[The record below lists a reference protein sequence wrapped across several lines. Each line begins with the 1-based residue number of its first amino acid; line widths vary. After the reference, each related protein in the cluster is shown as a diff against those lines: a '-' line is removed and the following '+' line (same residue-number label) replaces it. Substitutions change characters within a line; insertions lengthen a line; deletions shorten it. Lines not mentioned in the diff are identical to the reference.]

1 MDVGDQ
7 ENLFLLEKKKKKK
20 MEGEEL
26 NTNQENV
33 LLLEKNEKKNNNNKW
48 RVKIFTNQNWVYF
61 GIMNIFSC
69 FLSEGEDNMIYL

>member
-1 MDVGDQ
+1 
-7 ENLFLLEKKKKKK
+7 

-33 LLLEKNEKKNNNNKW
+33 FLLEKNEKKKINKW